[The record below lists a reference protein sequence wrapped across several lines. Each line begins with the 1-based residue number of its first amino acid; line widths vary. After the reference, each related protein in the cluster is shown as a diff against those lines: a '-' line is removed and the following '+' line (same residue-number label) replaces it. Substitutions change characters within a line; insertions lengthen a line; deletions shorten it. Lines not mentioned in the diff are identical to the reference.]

1 VGHFSRATREAR
13 LRVRDAFWRRL
24 PPRAFPYPADFV
36 DCWIDS
42 IRHLPCLNRTTREC
56 LGEQAS
62 AAARVSVRH
71 LPLRLKCAALWASQ
85 GFITGASLKRNKT
98 ESGKEEI
105 LLSRWSSYDR
115 KGGKN
120 YEVVNGHK
128 NEGRTLLERDVLLLS
143 ALASR
148 LVEGTLIFID
158 RIRRFRGF
166 GGLRTVPVL

>member
-1 VGHFSRATREAR
+1 MGHVSRATREAR

-36 DCWIDS
+36 DWWIDS

-85 GFITGASLKRNKT
+85 GFITDASLKRNKT

-128 NEGRTLLERDVLLLS
+128 NEGRT
-143 ALASR
+143 
-148 LVEGTLIFID
+148 
-158 RIRRFRGF
+158 RFRTGCPAPQCPRF
-166 GGLRTVPVL
+166 PAR